1 MNVIEQHKQMP
12 GLDFLRHQ
20 IATGDQ
26 SSMAQL
32 FGMRIV
38 EAEDGHS
45 VIEVEPS
52 DKYYNPMGRVHGGF
66 AATVLDSALGTAIMT
81 KMAAGVGYGT
91 VNLSIN
97 YVRKIDIGTGVMRA
111 EGRVLHAGR
120 TMFTA
125 EAKLVDS
132 AGKLYA
138 HGNGTFLIYPK
149 QS

>member
-1 MNVIEQHKQMP
+1 MNVFEQYKQMA
-12 GLDFLRHQ
+12 GLEFLRHQ
-20 IATGDQ
+20 IETGDQ
-26 SSMAQL
+26 SAMAQL
-32 FGMRIV
+32 FGMRIT
-38 EAEDGHS
+38 EADDGCS
-45 VIEVEPS
+45 VIEIDPS
-52 DKYYNPMGRVHGGF
+52 EKYYNPMGRVHGGF

-97 YVRKIDIGTGVMRA
+97 YVRKIDVDTGTLRA

-125 EAKLVDS
+125 EAKLVDK

-138 HGNGTFLIYPK
+138 HANGTFLIYPK